1 MTSAAGTVRT
11 QRLANVLPWW
21 LATLLVLG
29 ALGVL
34 SLAYGALASPKTL
47 LGAGQQMNGAADVW
61 ARYAAAYA
69 LALGLTLLAL
79 IAARAGRILAGV
91 LMQAALAEVL
101 LGVVGIADRRWGQ
114 VAADAVL
121 VAVFL
126 LGAFWLFGKPPWRLA
141 AWRDRGQAC
150 PGARTTR

>member
-1 MTSAAGTVRT
+1 MTAGTVHT
-11 QRLANVLPWW
+11 QRPANALPWW
-21 LATLLVLG
+21 LTTLLALG

-34 SLAYGALASPKTL
+34 SLAYGALISPKTL
-47 LGAGQQMNGAADVW
+47 LETGQQMNGAADVW

-69 LALGLTLLAL
+69 LALGLALLAL
-79 IAARAGRILAGV
+79 IAAQARRILAGV

-101 LGVVGIADRRWGQ
+101 LGVVGIADHRWEQ

-126 LGAFWLFGKPPWRLA
+126 LGAFRLFGRPPWRPA
-141 AWRDRGQAC
+141 ASRDHGQAG
-150 PGARTTR
+150 P